1 MNETGR
7 EYATAIFE
15 IALEED
21 IRNEIYD
28 SLALV
33 KRVFRR
39 DRDYI
44 DFLMSPAIRSSER
57 TEALKQSFG
66 GQINDH
72 VLGMLTV
79 MTLKGHVRYIF
90 DAIEAFR
97 VLYRE
102 STAKSDAY
110 VTSAVELT
118 DEEKEKLKS
127 ALTKRSGHKVYMRYK
142 VDPKLMGGLIVEMD
156 NYRYDGS
163 LRHKL
168 KEIKEVMEQ

>member
-7 EYATAIFE
+7 EYASAIFE

-39 DRDYI
+39 ERNYI
-44 DFLMSPAIRSSER
+44 DFLMSPAIPSSER
-57 TEALKQSFG
+57 VEALQQSFG

-72 VLGMLTV
+72 VLGLLTV
-79 MTLKGHVRYIF
+79 MTLKGHIRYIF
-90 DAIEAFR
+90 DCIEAFR

-118 DEEKEKLKS
+118 DEEKDKLKA

-142 VDPKLMGGLIVEMD
+142 IDPKLMGGLIVEMD

>member
-1 MNETGR
+1 MNEPGR

-39 DRDYI
+39 ERVYI
-44 DFLMSPAIRSSER
+44 DFLMSPAIPSSDR
-57 TEALKQSFG
+57 IAALEQSFS

-72 VLGMLTV
+72 VLGLLTV
-79 MTLKGHVRYIF
+79 MTLKGHIRYIF
-90 DAIEAFR
+90 DCIEAFR

-102 STAKSDAY
+102 STGKSDAY

-118 DEEKEKLKS
+118 DDEKAKLKA

-142 VDPKLMGGLIVEMD
+142 IDPSLMGGLIVEMD

-163 LRHKL
+163 LKHKL

>member
-44 DFLMSPAIRSSER
+44 DFLMSPAIPSSER

>member
-1 MNETGR
+1 MNDIGR
-7 EYATAIFE
+7 EYASAIFE

-21 IRNEIYD
+21 IRNEMYD

-33 KRVFRR
+33 KRVFRKEPT
-39 DRDYI
+39 YI
-44 DFLMSPAIRSSER
+44 DFLMSPAIPFAER
-57 TEALKQSFG
+57 KEAIVQSFG
-66 GQINDH
+66 GQVNDH
-72 VLGMLTV
+72 VVGLLTV
-79 MTLKGHVRYIF
+79 LTAKNHIRYIF
-90 DAIEAFR
+90 DVIEAFR

-102 STAKSDAY
+102 STRKSDAY

-118 DEEKEKLKS
+118 DEEKVKLKE

-163 LRHKL
+163 LKHKL

>member
-39 DRDYI
+39 ERVYI
-44 DFLMSPAIRSSER
+44 DFLMSPAIPSSDR
-57 TEALKQSFG
+57 IEALEQSFS

-72 VLGMLTV
+72 VLGLLTV
-79 MTLKGHVRYIF
+79 MTLKGHIRYIF
-90 DAIEAFR
+90 DCIEAFR

-118 DEEKEKLKS
+118 DDEKAKLKA

-142 VDPKLMGGLIVEMD
+142 IDPSLMGGLIVEMD

-163 LRHKL
+163 LKHKL
-168 KEIKEVMEQ
+168 KVMEQ

>member
-7 EYATAIFE
+7 EYASAIFE

-39 DRDYI
+39 ERNYI
-44 DFLMSPAIRSSER
+44 DFLMSPAIPSSER
-57 TEALKQSFG
+57 VEALQQSFG

-72 VLGMLTV
+72 VLGLLTV
-79 MTLKGHVRYIF
+79 MTLKGHIRYIF
-90 DAIEAFR
+90 DCIEAFR

-118 DEEKEKLKS
+118 DEEKDKLK
-127 ALTKRSGHKVYMRYK
+127 ATLTKRSGHKVYMRYK
-142 VDPKLMGGLIVEMD
+142 IDPKLMGGLIVEMD

>member
-15 IALEED
+15 ISLEED

-28 SLALV
+28 SLAVV

-39 DRDYI
+39 ERAYI
-44 DFLMSPAIRSSER
+44 DFLMSPAIPSSER
-57 TEALKQSFG
+57 LEALNQSFG
-66 GQINDH
+66 GQVNDH

-118 DEEKEKLKS
+118 EEEKTRLKE
-127 ALTKRSGHKVYMRYK
+127 ALTKRSGHKVYIRYK
-142 VDPKLMGGLIVEMD
+142 IDPKLMGGIIVEMD

-168 KEIKEVMEQ
+168 KEIKEAIEQ